1 MHEVSVASKAQKKVN
16 QTLPGK
22 PNRKEKGKTPSLSH
36 LGRICRHRAVKV
48 DYPLAWSEM
57 NGLLEAVEALEREP
71 ERSPA
76 GAVLVD
82 DDSAA

>member
-1 MHEVSVASKAQKKVN
+1 
-16 QTLPGK
+16 
-22 PNRKEKGKTPSLSH
+22 
-36 LGRICRHRAVKV
+36 
-48 DYPLAWSEM
+48 M